1 MSTNNPRPSK
11 AERTASA
18 REKASQ
24 MRAAQ
29 DAAAKRKS
37 LFVKLGVLGAVILVI
52 ALVVTLIVQN
62 NNAKVADSGA
72 VPAGGNAAGG
82 ILVTSPT
89 TLGERTVE
97 NVDVKSLE
105 VPAQQ
110 PATPEPRDLTV
121 GKKGEPVNITMYAD
135 VNCVHCADFE
145 ATYGPQINEWL
156 AAGDITV
163 DYRNVGYLDGGSP
176 TNFSSRGA
184 NALACV
190 ANDNPA
196 AYMPFVTAIWGHYQ
210 QGEMKNAQL
219 AEMAIAAGASD
230 KVTSCIEDG
239 TFRPFVQY
247 TTDVAKYDGVSGTPT
262 LVVQGKVLDLAKD
275 DFPTVVNAAIEANK
289 K

>member
-1 MSTNNPRPSK
+1 MSTNNSRQSK
-11 AERTASA
+11 ADRTASA

-29 DAAAKRKS
+29 EAATKRKS
-37 LFVKLGVLGAVILVI
+37 LFVKLGVLGAVIVVI

-62 NNAKVADSGA
+62 NNTKIADAGA

-89 TLGERTVE
+89 TLGDRTVE
-97 NVDVKSLE
+97 NVDVTTLVAPEK
-105 VPAQQ
+105 Q
-110 PATPEPRDLTV
+110 PATAEPRDLTV
-121 GKKGEPVNITMYAD
+121 GKAGEPVNITMYVDA
-135 VNCVHCADFE
+135 NCVHCADFE
-145 ATYGPQINEWL
+145 ATYGDQVNEWL
-156 AAGDITV
+156 AAGDITI

-190 ANDNPA
+190 ANDNAA
-196 AYMPFVTAIWGHYQ
+196 AYMPFVTALWGHYE
-210 QGEMKNAQL
+210 QGEMKNAEL
-219 AEMAIAAGASD
+219 AEMAIASGASEN
-230 KVTSCIEDG
+230 VTSCIDKG

-247 TTDVAKYDGVSGTPT
+247 TTNAAKYDGVAGTPT
-262 LVVQGKVLDLAKD
+262 LVVQGKVLDLASD
-275 DFPTVVNAAIEANK
+275 DFPTVVNEAIEANK

>member
-1 MSTNNPRPSK
+1 MATNNPRPSK

-29 DAAAKRKS
+29 EAAAKRKS
-37 LFVKLGVLGAVILVI
+37 LFVKLGVLGAVIVVI

-62 NNAKVADSGA
+62 NSTKVADTGG

-89 TLGERTVE
+89 TLAPASVD
-97 NVDVKSLE
+97 NVDVTKIE
-105 VPAQQ
+105 VPAQK
-110 PATPEPRDLTV
+110 PATATPRDLTV
-121 GKKGEPVNITMYAD
+121 GKKGEPVNVTMYVDA
-135 VNCVHCADFE
+135 NCVHCADFE
-145 ATYGPQINEWL
+145 AQYGKQINDWL

-163 DYRNVGYLDGGSP
+163 EYRTVGFLDGGSP

-190 ANDNPA
+190 ANDTPS
-196 AYMPFVTAIWGHYQ
+196 AYMPFVSALWGHYN

-219 AEMAIAAGASD
+219 SEMAIAAGASD
-230 KVTSCIEDG
+230 KVANCIDKGTYRPYVQFATEAAKADG
-239 TFRPFVQY
+239 I
-247 TTDVAKYDGVSGTPT
+247 AGTPT
-262 LVVQGKVLDLAKD
+262 IIIQGKVVDLAKA
-275 DFPTVVNAAIEANK
+275 DFPTAVQDAIKANK
-289 K
+289 